1 MLCVKDLSL
10 QEIEAF
16 VKDLGFE
23 PFRAKQIFY
32 GIYANRVENFESI
45 TTLPRELKNILSE
58 KFYISSINSAKYE
71 KATDGTIK
79 FLFSLRN
86 GSAVESVFIPWD
98 YGLKERRTLCVS
110 SQVGCA
116 LGCAFCATGKL
127 GLERNL
133 SAGEI
138 IDQIFECEKITGE
151 RLTNIVFMGMG
162 EPLQNFQN
170 LVKALEILTND
181 FVKLFSRRNI
191 TVSTAGIV
199 PKIYDL
205 AKIEKPVKLA
215 VSLHSVFDDV
225 RQKLM
230 PVARKW
236 SLKEVREAVVEYYRI
251 TRIPITYEYI
261 LFEGLNDGEE
271 DARRL
276 AKFAKAVP
284 SKVNLIPFHRID
296 FMPLDDFARS
306 LKPAS
311 KEQILKFKSLLNSL
325 GVRAFIRSSSG
336 YEING
341 ACGQLAF
348 ANLGNKNEWL
358 KNFVKLQGNSFQ
370 KIE

>member
-1 MLCVKDLSL
+1 MRCIKDLSL
-10 QEIEAF
+10 REIELYA
-16 VKDLGFE
+16 KDFGFE
-23 PFRAKQIFY
+23 PYRAKQIFY
-32 GIYANRVENFESI
+32 GIYQNRVDSFEKI
-45 TTLPRELKNILSE
+45 TTLPKKLINILSE
-58 KFYISSINSAKYE
+58 NFYVRSIISAKYE

-98 YGLKERRTLCVS
+98 FGLKERKTLCVS

-138 IDQIFECEKITGE
+138 IDQIFECERIIGA

-162 EPLQNFQN
+162 EPLQNYQN
-170 LVKALEILTND
+170 LIKVLEVLTND

-191 TVSTAGIV
+191 TVSTSGIV

-215 VSLHSVFDDV
+215 ISLHSTFDEV

-236 SLKEVREAVVEYYRI
+236 SLKELREAAVEYYRT

-261 LFEGLNDGEE
+261 LFEGLNDREE

-296 FMPLDDFARS
+296 FMPLDDFAKT
-306 LKPAS
+306 LKPSS
-311 KEQILKFKSLLNSL
+311 KEKIFEFKSLLNSY
-325 GVRAFIRSSSG
+325 GVRAFVRSSSG

-348 ANLGNKNEWL
+348 ANIKPKEKVNEL
-358 KNFVKLQGNSFQ
+358 
-370 KIE
+370 